1 MSASGPVGKPS
12 RVPGDYYR
20 RLTYHD
26 GNPFL
31 GARLKIKRAERHLR
45 ELANAARQ
53 LPMKRGYRFLV
64 GPRVE
69 TGKVE
74 IVYLPTPMP
83 LEFAAVI
90 GDATH
95 NIRAAFDFAA
105 VALTIPPI
113 GKGKP
118 EDAYFPTG
126 KDRNEFAYALTRKM
140 KGAPEEALR
149 LVEAL
154 EPYKG
159 GRFGL
164 RALHELDNLDKHKL
178 LIPSV
183 AQLRIDRLEAF
194 FRGEPRSLSG
204 ADFRSVDDGK
214 RFIAVVDCPGI
225 ASRDEFKIGGELE
238 ASLAIVFRK
247 GHPFEGEPIVP
258 ALLSLVALAQG
269 FVGECEDLFAPLVRN
284 V

>member
-1 MSASGPVGKPS
+1 
-12 RVPGDYYR
+12 
-20 RLTYHD
+20 
-26 GNPFL
+26 
-31 GARLKIKRAERHLR
+31 
-45 ELANAARQ
+45 
-53 LPMKRGYRFLV
+53 
-64 GPRVE
+64 
-69 TGKVE
+69 
-74 IVYLPTPMP
+74 
-83 LEFAAVI
+83 
-90 GDATH
+90 
-95 NIRAAFDFAA
+95 
-105 VALTIPPI
+105 
-113 GKGKP
+113 
-118 EDAYFPTG
+118 
-126 KDRNEFAYALTRKM
+126 
-140 KGAPEEALR
+140 LR

-247 GHPFEGEPIVP
+247 GQPFEGEPIVP